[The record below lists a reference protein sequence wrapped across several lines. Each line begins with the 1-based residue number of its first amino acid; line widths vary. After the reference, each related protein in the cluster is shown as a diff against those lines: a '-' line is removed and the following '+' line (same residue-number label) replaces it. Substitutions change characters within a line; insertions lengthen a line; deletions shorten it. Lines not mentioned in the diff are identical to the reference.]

1 MTSKKTEAIEKKE
14 EALKKLK
21 ESEEVLKEFK
31 ANVVEDQIKSMIIA
45 VATQ

>member
-1 MTSKKTEAIEKKE
+1 MTSKKTVAIEKKE

-21 ESEEVLKEFK
+21 ENEEALKEFK
-31 ANVVEDQIKSMIIA
+31 ALVVEDQIKSMVVA